1 MDYTNAMEVIQS
13 LEDNYGLDVNYLK
26 GIDTSTYDQ
35 LPLEPNERV
44 CLTYEVLH
52 NITNN
57 TTYTLEA

>member
-1 MDYTNAMEVIQS
+1 MDAITIIQS

-26 GIDTSTYDQ
+26 HIDVNAYDQ

>member
-1 MDYTNAMEVIQS
+1 MDAITIIQS

-26 GIDTSTYDQ
+26 NIDTNTYNN
-35 LPLEPNERV
+35 LPLEPQERV